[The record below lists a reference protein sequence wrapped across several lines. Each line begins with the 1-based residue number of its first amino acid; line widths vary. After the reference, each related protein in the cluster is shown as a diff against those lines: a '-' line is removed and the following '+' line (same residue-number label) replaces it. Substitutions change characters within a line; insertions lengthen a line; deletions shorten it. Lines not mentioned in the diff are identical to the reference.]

1 MKFSE
6 RFGYSPVRNI
16 QIKSMDEEL
25 RISLWNVIQIY
36 FLKHITIP
44 NFVYRRDGNNFYYI
58 FRNEI
63 WSQHLKRVVD
73 DLKDSN
79 LRTQFRK
86 IYFHILDWYKVYDL
100 LEYIVN

>member
-6 RFGYSPVRNI
+6 RLGYSPLREI
-16 QIKSMDEEL
+16 QIKSMDNEL

-44 NFVYRRDGNNFYYI
+44 NFVYRKDGNNFYYI

-63 WSQHLKRVVD
+63 WSQHLKKIVD
-73 DLKDSN
+73 DLKPSS
-79 LRTQFRK
+79 LRAQFRE
-86 IYFHILDWYKVYDL
+86 IYFENLDW
-100 LEYIVN
+100 